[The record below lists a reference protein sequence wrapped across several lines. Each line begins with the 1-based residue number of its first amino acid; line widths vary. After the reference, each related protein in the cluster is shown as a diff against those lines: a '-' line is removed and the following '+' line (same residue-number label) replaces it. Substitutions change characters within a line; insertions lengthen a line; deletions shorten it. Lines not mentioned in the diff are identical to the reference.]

1 MIKKL
6 FSIMFLML
14 VGLVLTG
21 CGEKPAPDTDD
32 DIVVLPQSEIK
43 DVKTVIIKKKL
54 LIKQLKSTGVVKS
67 NEDKVF
73 LISALAPGQIVND
86 IVKLG
91 DKVRKGQI
99 LAYIRNPEVLSGY
112 SSYLHQLHEAKEQI
126 KQATVR
132 KKLAVSSY
140 QRESSLFNEG
150 ISPKKDYLAA
160 QAELK
165 IAESNLNYAKE
176 HYHHTEMEAK
186 SLMSAY
192 GVSFDPHSE
201 SIKTTS
207 PIQSLGSGVVTKK
220 NVIKGQVVAPND
232 VLYEITDLS
241 QLWLDLNIF
250 AKDFASIKEGQEVIF
265 VPDSYPNE
273 SFSGHIGYIHPTTN
287 DSTNTF
293 VARVFINNPNN
304 RLTPGMF
311 GAVTIKNDMK
321 KNLPFVPDEALQHYG
336 KETFV
341 FVELAEGKY
350 KKYPVEIA
358 SATEEGSFI
367 EQGIKEND
375 KVVTAGSFKLKSE
388 MLKKLFTEDNEE

>member
-112 SSYLHQLHEAKEQI
+112 SSYLHQLHESKEQI

-132 KKLAVSSY
+132 KNLAVSSY

-350 KKYPVEIA
+350 KKYTVEIA